1 VKSYKVWVIVFLI
14 ISGLIYSLERGF
26 SMLSTSLIRA
36 GFFSGRM
43 TGEVP
48 NVEVNGFFSN
58 LYVPLFLSIGL
69 ILVMYGFSEKILI
82 LNGDH

>member
-1 VKSYKVWVIVFLI
+1 MKLYQVLGAIFI
-14 ISGLIYSLERGF
+14 IMSGFIYSVERGF

-48 NVEVNGFFSN
+48 EVSINGFFDN
-58 LYVPLFLSIGL
+58 FYVPLFFIVGL
-69 ILVMYGFSEKILI
+69 ILVIFGVIKKQ
-82 LNGDH
+82 